1 MHVFFDPEGR
11 PFLLGSEMRWEL
23 EPNAFLA
30 RLSIVSGRTRSPR
43 TWRSYAYQ
51 LADWLSFCE
60 RLGFGWRHATEWNL
74 ATFRNILASES
85 GFQTERPVKR
95 GTINHKLSVIC
106 QFYRFALK
114 KGWIDALPFEL
125 DAVRA
130 PYGSFGDLK
139 PSPKLGSGPAATG
152 INLRLTEPR
161 EEMQIPPRHEVRR
174 FIKSFRYWRDRL
186 IAETLWL
193 TGMRSAELCSLPLTA
208 LPEDPGLIENDTVA
222 IKILGKGQK
231 WRAVLFP
238 VRLLRS
244 IYRYVHMERRRCTN
258 GGSKATGTVFVGR
271 TGRPLRTPAI
281 NRVFSTNCQRT
292 GLHIWPHMLRHA
304 YAVER
309 LAYLQDIGAPNPLK
323 TLQLELGHASLAT
336 TERYLHITDRMRSD
350 LIAVH
355 NSFVD
360 RLLEE

>member
-11 PFLLGSEMRWEL
+11 PFLLGSEMRWDL

-30 RLSIVSGRTRSPR
+30 RLCIVSGRTTSPR

-51 LADWLSFCE
+51 LADWLSFCN
-60 RLGFGWRHATEWNL
+60 RIGVAWRHATEINV
-74 ATFRNILASES
+74 ATFRNFLASETS
-85 GFQTERPVKR
+85 RQTARPLKR
-95 GTINHKLSVIC
+95 GTINHKLTVIS
-106 QFYRFALK
+106 QFYRFTQK
-114 KGWIDALPFEL
+114 QGWIDALPFEIE
-125 DAVRA
+125 AVRVS
-130 PYGSFGDLK
+130 YRGGDRSSTAGN
-139 PSPKLGSGPAATG
+139 PATG
-152 INLRLTEPR
+152 ISLRLTERR
-161 EEMQIPPRHEVRR
+161 EDLYIPPRQDVRR
-174 FIKSFRYWRDRL
+174 FVKSFQNWRDQL

-193 TGMRSAELCSLPLTA
+193 TGMRSSEVCSLPLAA
-208 LPEDPGLIENDTVA
+208 LPEDPSSIERESVA

-231 WRAVLFP
+231 WRTVLLP

-244 IYRYVHMERRRCTN
+244 IDRYVHMERRRCTRSAAN
-258 GGSKATGTVFVGR
+258 HASTVFVGR
-271 TGRPLRTPAI
+271 NGQPLKTPAI

-292 GLHIWPHMLRHA
+292 GLHIWPHMLRHV

-323 TLQLELGHASLAT
+323 TLQLELGHASLTT

-350 LIAVH
+350 LLATH